1 MRTLSLLK
9 LPLLL
14 VLLLL
19 SLMLLAAAA
28 SAHASILPLGG
39 PSAARGAPADD
50 EEGAADE
57 EEGESE
63 AEENEACE
71 GEEEGEELCEEELEA
86 EEDEACVVEE
96 AGVSAAVTGNGHRVL
111 LTIRYHSFEPT
122 AVAIDAR
129 LRGSKGSLHLGD
141 DRVRFRDEGTFRD
154 SFSLGPKQF
163 DKALAAREFDVDVHA
178 VGTPADCDLRLATR
192 GSRRAR

>member
-1 MRTLSLLK
+1 MRTLPLLK

-39 PSAARGAPADD
+39 PSAAHGAPADD
-50 EEGAADE
+50 GEGEGDE

-63 AEENEACE
+63 GAEDEACE
-71 GEEEGEELCEEELEA
+71 GEEEGEGLCEELEA
-86 EEDEACVVEE
+86 EDDEECVVEE
-96 AGVSAAVTGNGHRVL
+96 AGVSAAVTGHGHRVL

-122 AVAIDAR
+122 TVAIDAR

-141 DRVRFRDEGTFRD
+141 GRARFRDEGTFHD
-154 SFSLGPKQF
+154 TFSLGPKQF
-163 DKALAAREFDVDVHA
+163 GKALAAREFDVDLHA
-178 VGTPADCDLRLATR
+178 VGAPADCELRLSTR